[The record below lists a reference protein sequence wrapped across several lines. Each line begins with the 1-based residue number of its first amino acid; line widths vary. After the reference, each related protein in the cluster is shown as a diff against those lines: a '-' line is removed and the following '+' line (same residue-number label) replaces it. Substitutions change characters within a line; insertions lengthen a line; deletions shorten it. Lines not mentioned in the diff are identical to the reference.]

1 MGGWTYGCMHK
12 WVDRLVGGQMGCWVV
27 GGWVDGRERGVDET
41 VVANLELKRS

>member
-1 MGGWTYGCMHK
+1 MAACTNGWTG
-12 WVDRLVGGQMGCWVV
+12 WVDRWVGGQMGGWVV